1 MKLVIQIPC
10 YNEEHSLPITL
21 AALPRLMTGFEVVE
35 WLVVDDGSTDRTV
48 EVARDRGVDHIVRL
62 THHQGLARAFMAGI
76 VSSLKCGADVVVN
89 TDADNQYCADD
100 IEKLVAPIIKNQADI
115 VIGARSVSEIE
126 HFSWCK
132 KILQKIGSWI
142 VRLVSKTDVVDAP
155 SGFRAFS
162 RSSALRINVF
172 NGHTYTLETIIQAGR
187 YGMRVLSVP
196 VRTNCYLRPSRLMK
210 NSFSYVVI
218 SALTILRIFIAY
230 YPLKFFSIL
239 GLANLITGFAV
250 GFRFIVLRINGH
262 GQGHIQSLIMCAI
275 FIVVAF
281 IFFTIAILADMMAI
295 NRQLLEK
302 IEMRIQNR
310 DEEHNG
316 WSGQIDG

>member
-76 VSSLKCGADVVVN
+76 VSSLKCGADVDVN
-89 TDADNQYCADD
+89 TDADNQYCAED
-100 IEKLVAPIIKNQADI
+100 IEKLVEPIIKNEADI
-115 VIGARSVSEIE
+115 VIAVRSVSEIE

-239 GLANLITGFAV
+239 
-250 GFRFIVLRINGH
+250 
-262 GQGHIQSLIMCAI
+262 
-275 FIVVAF
+275 
-281 IFFTIAILADMMAI
+281 
-295 NRQLLEK
+295 
-302 IEMRIQNR
+302 
-310 DEEHNG
+310 
-316 WSGQIDG
+316 